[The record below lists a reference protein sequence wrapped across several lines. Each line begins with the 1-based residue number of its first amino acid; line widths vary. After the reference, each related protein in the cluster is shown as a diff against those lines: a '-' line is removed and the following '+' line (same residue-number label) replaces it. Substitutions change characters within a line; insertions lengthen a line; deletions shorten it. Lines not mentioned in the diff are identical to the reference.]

1 MRCTILDPFNLSAGM
16 PIKIATVPLSRAP
29 LQMVDASLLALKP
42 VRFVRR
48 QLTSADAAFNAALLT
63 MFADI

>member
-1 MRCTILDPFNLSAGM
+1 MA
-16 PIKIATVPLSRAP
+16 
-29 LQMVDASLLALKP
+29 DASLLAVKP

-48 QLTSADAAFNAALLT
+48 QLTRADAAFYAALLT